1 MNKFEQ
7 VLVVEGGPHVVG
19 PPLWT
24 DRLIDWNT
32 GMTKNI
38 TFPKTTYAS
47 GNKKPNI
54 LEPSDDKNEIPL
66 NLFLPQSS
74 NQQSY

>member
-1 MNKFEQ
+1 
-7 VLVVEGGPHVVG
+7 
-19 PPLWT
+19 
-24 DRLIDWNT
+24 
-32 GMTKNI
+32 MTENI
-38 TFPKTTYAS
+38 TFQQTTYGS